1 MMRLMRSMLA
11 FWNAKNPKEKKLIFI
26 VSGLVLTLLLLVM
39 WFIPIIHERQQL
51 IKLLPE
57 LRHQITLAEVQAHQ
71 ISLLT
76 DQQDKVSEPE
86 ISLEML
92 KENLISVG
100 LNPKKIIAQKNNII
114 LEFDN
119 TSFSKLIGWSHD
131 AQIKFHLVVVDA
143 SISPLNQLDQ
153 VNAILTYKKLI

>member
-1 MMRLMRSMLA
+1 MMRLTRSLLA

-114 LEFDN
+114 LKFEN

>member
-1 MMRLMRSMLA
+1 MMRLTRSMLA
-11 FWNAKNPKEKKLIFI
+11 FWNAKNAKEKKLIFI

-114 LEFDN
+114 LEFEN

>member
-1 MMRLMRSMLA
+1 MMRLTRSMLA
-11 FWNAKNPKEKKLIFI
+11 FWNAKNAKEKKLTFI

-114 LEFDN
+114 LEFEN

-131 AQIKFHLVVVDA
+131 VQIKFHLVVVDA

>member
-11 FWNAKNPKEKKLIFI
+11 FWNAKNVKEKKLIFV
-26 VSGLVLTLLLLVM
+26 VSGLVLTLLLLII

-57 LRHQITLAEVQAHQ
+57 LRHQVTLAIAQAHQ

-76 DQQDKVSEPE
+76 DQHDQVSEPE

-92 KENLISVG
+92 KKNLISVG
-100 LNPKKIIAQKNNII
+100 LNPKKIVTQKNNIT
-114 LEFDN
+114 LEFEN
-119 TSFSKLIGWSHD
+119 SSFSNLITWLHD
-131 AQIKFHLVVVDA
+131 AQINFHIVVVDA

-153 VNAILTYKKLI
+153 VNAILIFKKLI

>member
-1 MMRLMRSMLA
+1 MLA
-11 FWNAKNPKEKKLIFI
+11 FWNAKNAKEKKLIFI

>member
-1 MMRLMRSMLA
+1 MMRLTRSMLA
-11 FWNAKNPKEKKLIFI
+11 FWNAKNAKEKKLTFI
-26 VSGLVLTLLLLVM
+26 VIGLVLTLLLLVM

-57 LRHQITLAEVQAHQ
+57 LRHQVTLAEVQAHK

-76 DQQDKVSEPE
+76 DQQDMVSEPE
-86 ISLEML
+86 ISLEIL
-92 KENLISVG
+92 KKNLISAG
-100 LNPKKIIAQKNNII
+100 LNPQKIVAEKNNII
-114 LEFDN
+114 LEFEN

-131 AQIKFHLVVVDA
+131 AQIKFHLVVADA

-153 VNAILTYKKLI
+153 VNAILTFKKLI

>member
-1 MMRLMRSMLA
+1 MMRLTRSMLA
-11 FWNAKNPKEKKLIFI
+11 FWNAKNAKEKKLTFI
-26 VSGLVLTLLLLVM
+26 VSGLVLTLLLLVI

-57 LRHQITLAEVQAHQ
+57 LRHQVTLAEVQAHQ

-86 ISLEML
+86 ISLEIL

-100 LNPKKIIAQKNNII
+100 LNPKKIVAQKNNII
-114 LEFDN
+114 LEFEN

-131 AQIKFHLVVVDA
+131 AQIKFHLVVADA

-153 VNAILTYKKLI
+153 VNAILTFKKLI

>member
-76 DQQDKVSEPE
+76 DQQDKVSELE

-114 LEFDN
+114 LEFEN

>member
-1 MMRLMRSMLA
+1 MRLTRSLLA
-11 FWNAKNPKEKKLIFI
+11 FWNAKNAKEKKLTFI

-114 LEFDN
+114 LKFEN

>member
-11 FWNAKNPKEKKLIFI
+11 FWNAKNVKEKKLIFV
-26 VSGLVLTLLLLVM
+26 VSGLVLTLLLLII

-100 LNPKKIIAQKNNII
+100 LNPKKIVTQKNNIT
-114 LEFDN
+114 LEFEN
-119 TSFSKLIGWSHD
+119 SSFSNLITWLHD
-131 AQIKFHLVVVDA
+131 AQINFHIVVVDA

-153 VNAILTYKKLI
+153 VNAILIFKKLI

>member
-1 MMRLMRSMLA
+1 MMRLTRSLLA
-11 FWNAKNPKEKKLIFI
+11 FWNAKNAKEKKLIFI

-114 LEFDN
+114 LEFEN

>member
-1 MMRLMRSMLA
+1 MMRLTRSMLA
-11 FWNAKNPKEKKLIFI
+11 FWNAKNAKEKKPTFI

-57 LRHQITLAEVQAHQ
+57 LRHQITFAEVQAHQ

-114 LEFDN
+114 LKFEN

-153 VNAILTYKKLI
+153 VNASLTYKKLI

>member
-1 MMRLMRSMLA
+1 MLA

>member
-11 FWNAKNPKEKKLIFI
+11 FWNAKNAKEKKLTFI
-26 VSGLVLTLLLLVM
+26 VSRLVLTLLLLVI

-57 LRHQITLAEVQAHQ
+57 LRHQVTLAEVQAHK

-76 DQQDKVSEPE
+76 DQQDKASEPE
-86 ISLEML
+86 ISLEIL
-92 KENLISVG
+92 KKNLIFAG
-100 LNPKKIIAQKNNII
+100 LNPQKIVAQKNNII
-114 LEFDN
+114 LEFEN
-119 TSFSKLIGWSHD
+119 TSFSNLITWSHD
-131 AQIKFHLVVVDA
+131 AQINFHMVVVNA

-153 VNAILTYKKLI
+153 VNAILTFKKLI

>member
-1 MMRLMRSMLA
+1 MRLTRSLLA
-11 FWNAKNPKEKKLIFI
+11 FWNAKNVKEKKLTFI

-57 LRHQITLAEVQAHQ
+57 LRHQVTLAEVQAHK

-76 DQQDKVSEPE
+76 DQQDKASEPE
-86 ISLEML
+86 ISLEVL
-92 KENLISVG
+92 KKNLISVG
-100 LNPKKIIAQKNNII
+100 LNPQKIVAQKNNII
-114 LEFDN
+114 LEFEN
-119 TSFSKLIGWSHD
+119 TSFSNLITWSHD
-131 AQIKFHLVVVDA
+131 AQINFHMVVVNE

-153 VNAILTYKKLI
+153 VNAILTFKKLI